1 MGFCMPSPTATIS
14 AQPGPQTEF
23 LRTPTDI
30 CIYGGAAG
38 GGKTVGLILE
48 PLRHVSR
55 VANFTAVFFRRTM
68 PQITNPGALWDE
80 SLNFYPRLG
89 GTPHLGGREWRWPRG
104 GKIKFSHL
112 QFDTTVYD
120 WQGAQIALICFDELT
135 HFTAHQ
141 FFYMVSRN
149 RSTCGVRPY
158 IRATCNPDADSW
170 VADFLAWWI
179 NPETGLP
186 IPERAGVVR
195 YYIRVADKIEW
206 ADRPEDLMQHLP
218 RLEDLPAGFEPPR
231 PISVTFIPATVFD
244 NPTLLRVNPEYL
256 AWLTSLPLL
265 ERERLLSGNWKIR
278 PAAGLYFKREWCGI
292 ADEVPADLDV
302 VRYWDLA
309 ATEKTEFNDPDW
321 TVGVKLGRD
330 RNCGYWL
337 LDMVRQ
343 RANPGD
349 VEKLLLNTASH
360 DGNKV
365 RIGFGKDPGQAGKSQ
380 ALHLVRALSGFTV
393 APAPESGDKL
403 TRFGPFSSQCRAGN
417 VKIRRGFWNE
427 ELFRVLEGFPDLA
440 HDDEVDACSGA
451 LEMLNPQ
458 IAGWGI
464 LELARRELEAAK
476 QRSQPQRTQ
485 TVPQPGSMEWLAAK
499 NKSS

>member
-1 MGFCMPSPTATIS
+1 MPLSCTATLS
-14 AQPGPQTEF
+14 AQPGPQTAF
-23 LRTPTDI
+23 LRTPADI

-48 PLRHVSR
+48 PLRHVGR
-55 VANFTAVFFRRTM
+55 VPNFTAVFFRRTT
-68 PQITNPGALWDE
+68 PQITNPGGLWDE
-80 SLNFYPRLG
+80 SQNFYPQLG
-89 GTPHLGGREWRWPRG
+89 GTPHLGAREWRWPRA

-112 QFDTTVYD
+112 QFDTSVYD

-170 VADFLAWWI
+170 VAGFLAWWI
-179 NPETGLP
+179 DPETGLP
-186 IPERAGVVR
+186 IPARAGVLR
-195 YYIRVADKIEW
+195 YYIRVSDKIVW
-206 ADRPEDLMQHLP
+206 ADRPEELMRDLP
-218 RLEDLPAGFEPPR
+218 RMQDLPPGFELPR

-244 NPTLLRVNPEYL
+244 NPALLRVNPQYL
-256 AWLTSLPLL
+256 AWLLSLPLL
-265 ERERLLSGNWKIR
+265 ERERLLGGNWKIR
-278 PAAGLYFKREWCGI
+278 PAAGLYFKREWC
-292 ADEVPADLDV
+292 AVVDAVPAELDV

-321 TVGVKLGRD
+321 TVGIKLGRD
-330 RNCGYWL
+330 RNRGYWL
-337 LDMVRQ
+337 LDLVRA

-349 VEKLLLNTASH
+349 IERLLLNTATQDS
-360 DGNKV
+360 KRV

-380 ALHLVRALSGFTV
+380 AQHLVRGLSGFTV
-393 APAPESGDKL
+393 MPAPESGDKL

-417 VKIRRGFWNE
+417 VKIRRGPWNE
-427 ELFRVLEGFPDLA
+427 DLFRVLEGFPDLA

-458 IAGWGI
+458 MNSWGI
-464 LELARRELEAAK
+464 FEYYRQKAEQLRAE
-476 QRSQPQRTQ
+476 QYHN
-485 TVPQPGSMEWLAAK
+485 PQPAQPLPAPGSLEWLAAQ